1 MEDSDSKETVVPEG
15 IAPVFLSAATQQ
27 IFNAIAD
34 NDVTS
39 ESPTKLLTKPRAK
52 PSLLEDI
59 KNRAAVTDFKPLK
72 DKIQVIKEYIIE
84 PSVSINLI

>member
-39 ESPTKLLTKPRAK
+39 ESPTKLITK

-59 KNRAAVTDFKPLK
+59 KNRAAVSDFKPLK
-72 DKIQVIKEYIIE
+72 DKIQVIKEDIME
-84 PSVSINLI
+84 PRVSSNLI